1 VKKTCE
7 AHATII
13 KPYSSKKYASICLLK
28 GLMGLALSTLRRTYK
43 NKVGAEVTLKPCLVM
58 SLFIIDKSTWSS
70 LIGP

>member
-13 KPYSSKKYASICLLK
+13 KPYSKKHASTCLLK
-28 GLMGLALSTLRRTYK
+28 GLMGLTLSTLRRTYK
-43 NKVGAEVTLKPCLVM
+43 NKVGAEATLKPCLVM
-58 SLFIIDKSTWSS
+58 SLLIIDKSTWSS